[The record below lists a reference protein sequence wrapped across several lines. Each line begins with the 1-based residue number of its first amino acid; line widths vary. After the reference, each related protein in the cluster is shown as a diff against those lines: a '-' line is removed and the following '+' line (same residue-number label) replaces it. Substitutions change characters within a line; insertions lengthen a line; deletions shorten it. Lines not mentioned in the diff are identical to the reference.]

1 MNIYEYGKF
10 YCANKKTEVYG
21 YLSKYGWRN
30 GCEVVQ
36 QLQAEGEPVKIN
48 SNLKVIAGKEY
59 GCRYIWGRIC
69 GEIAYTY
76 GKDKQEVY
84 TCQDTT
90 MAQWLY
96 KNAREEL

>member
-21 YLSKYGWRN
+21 YLSKYGWYGR
-30 GCEVVQ
+30 CEVVQ

-76 GKDKQEVY
+76 GKDKQEVF

-90 MAQWLY
+90 MARWLY
-96 KNAREEL
+96 KNAAKEL